1 MTENSEAIDEE
12 LLDSILRKSLEELEK
27 EAPLSKE
34 TLPIFPLTR
43 RPFFPATGA
52 AIVLEPGPLLE
63 MVKQALKSEH
73 QRIALLLTKTE
84 EIKLD
89 KVQPSDLMPFGVMAR
104 VNRLIP
110 LDNGNTQVNLSVE
123 KRILL
128 QEINRYKKTL
138 KGHFEYV
145 EEPKVFSKKLKA
157 YAVSIISTI
166 KELLK
171 LTPLFKEEL
180 QIFLSH
186 SDVDDPGKLAD
197 LAAALTTGTRE
208 ELQEVLETMDVQKR
222 VDLALLLLKKELD
235 LSQLQN
241 SINKKIEGAISKN
254 QREFFLR
261 EQLKTIKREL
271 GIEKDD
277 KAIERQ
283 KFESRL
289 KKRIVPEDVMN
300 VIQEELEKLSSLEPH
315 SSEYGVC
322 RGYLDWLTNIPWG
335 IKGKENHDLK
345 KAEEILNK
353 DHFGLEDVKLRI
365 LEFMSVSKLAG
376 GVQGNIL
383 CLVGPPGVGKTSIGK
398 SIARALNR
406 KFYRFSVGGMRD
418 EAEVK
423 GHRRTY
429 IGAMP
434 GKLVQALK
442 LCQTMNPVILIDEV
456 DKISHQG
463 HGDPSSALLEV
474 LDPEQNREFLDH
486 YLDVR
491 CDLSQVLFILT
502 ANVLD
507 TIPDALRD
515 RMEIIRL
522 SGYIQEEKV
531 AIAEKYLIP
540 KHRKAMGLK
549 SGDITIG
556 KDVLPA
562 IINGYAR
569 ESGVRSLENY
579 LKQILRKTA
588 HEIVKSSTSKKA
600 QVSIDNLKDFIG
612 KPLHTSDRFYPENP
626 VGVATGL
633 AWTSMG
639 GATLYIEAITAPA
652 EKSSMKL
659 TGQAGDVMKESS
671 EIAWSYLQ
679 SALSRYAPQRAFF
692 DKQHVHIHIPEG
704 ATPKDGP
711 SAGITMTTALLSQL
725 LNRPIRH
732 DLGMTGEL
740 TLTGRVLPIG
750 GVKEKVVAAKRSSLK
765 TLIFPRE
772 NERDIEELP
781 SHLKEGL
788 EIHFVNHYD
797 QVYPIAFPEE

>member
-1 MTENSEAIDEE
+1 MIKNSEAIDEE
-12 LLDSILRKSLEELEK
+12 LLDSILRESLEELEK
-27 EAPLSKE
+27 NIPLTKE

-52 AIVLEPGPLLE
+52 AIVLTQGPYLE
-63 MVKQALKSEH
+63 MIKQTFKGDH

-84 EIKLD
+84 EIQLE
-89 KVQPSDLMPFGVMAR
+89 KVQPEDLHPFGVMAR
-104 VNRLIP
+104 IHRLIP
-110 LDNGNTQVNLSVE
+110 LDNGNTQVNLNIE
-123 KRILL
+123 RRIQLG
-128 QEINRYKKTL
+128 EINRHKKTF
-138 KGHFEYV
+138 KGHFEYL
-145 EEPKVFSKKLKA
+145 EEQKVFSKKLKA

-197 LAAALTTGTRE
+197 LAAALTTGSRD

-222 VDLALLLLKKELD
+222 VDLALNLLKKELD
-235 LSQLQN
+235 LSQLQS
-241 SINKKIEGAISKN
+241 SINKKIEGSLNKH

-283 KFESRL
+283 KFEGRL
-289 KKRIVPEDVMN
+289 KKRTVPADVMS

-335 IKGKENHDLK
+335 IKGNENHDLK

-365 LEFMSVSKLAG
+365 LEFISVSKLAG

-456 DKISHQG
+456 DKISHHG

-474 LDPEQNREFLDH
+474 LDPEQNHEFLDH

-522 SGYIQEEKV
+522 SGYIQEEKI
-531 AIAEKYLIP
+531 AIADKYLIP
-540 KHRKAMGLK
+540 KQRKAMGLK
-549 SGDITIG
+549 ASQITMG
-556 KDVLPA
+556 KEVLPT

-569 ESGVRSLENY
+569 ESGVRTLENY
-579 LKQILRKTA
+579 IKQILRKAA
-588 HEIVKSSTSKKA
+588 HQIVKSSAPQKV
-600 QVSIDNLKDFIG
+600 QVSVESLKDFIG
-612 KPLHTSDRFYPENP
+612 KPLHTSDRFYPQNP
-626 VGVATGL
+626 IGVATGL

-639 GATLYIEAITAPA
+639 GATLYIETITAPA
-652 EKSSMKL
+652 EKRSMKL

-671 EIAWSYLQ
+671 EIAWSYLH
-679 SALSRYAPQRAFF
+679 SALSRYAPGTPFF
-692 DKQHVHIHIPEG
+692 EQQHVHIHIPEG

-711 SAGITMTTALLSQL
+711 SAGITMTTALLSRL

-750 GVKEKVVAAKRSSLK
+750 GVKEKVVAAKRSNLK
-765 TLIFPRE
+765 TLIFPQE
-772 NERDIEELP
+772 NARDIDELP
-781 SHLKEGL
+781 AHLKEGL

-797 QVYPIAFPEE
+797 EVYPIAFPED

>member
-1 MTENSEAIDEE
+1 MTKNSEAIDEE
-12 LLDSILRKSLEELEK
+12 LLDSILRESLEELGK
-27 EAPLSKE
+27 NAPQGKE
-34 TLPIFPLTR
+34 TLPIFPLTK

-52 AIVLEPGPLLE
+52 AIVLEPGPLLD
-63 MVKQALKSEH
+63 MVKQAAKSEN
-73 QRIALLLTKTE
+73 QRIALLLTKAE
-84 EIKLD
+84 DININR
-89 KVQPSDLMPFGVMAR
+89 VQASDLMPFGVMAR
-104 VNRLIP
+104 VQRLIP
-110 LDNGNTQVNLSVE
+110 LDTGNTQVNLNIE
-123 KRILL
+123 RRIQL
-128 QEINRYKKTL
+128 EEVTKHKVTL
-138 KGHFEYV
+138 KGHFEYI
-145 EEPKVFSKKLKA
+145 EEKKVFSKKLKA

-197 LAAALTTGTRE
+197 LAAALTTGSRN

-283 KFESRL
+283 KFEARL
-289 KKRIVPEDVMN
+289 KKRVVPEDVMN
-300 VIQEELEKLSSLEPH
+300 VIQEEMEKLSSLEPH

-365 LEFMSVSKLAG
+365 LEFISVSKLAG

-549 SGDITIG
+549 AGDLSVE
-556 KDVLPA
+556 KAVLPS

-579 LKQILRKTA
+579 IKQILRKAA
-588 HEIVKSSTSKKA
+588 HQIVKTAKKVP
-600 QVSIDNLKDFIG
+600 VSVDNLKDFIG
-612 KPLHTSDRFYPENP
+612 KPLHTSDRFYPQNP
-626 VGVATGL
+626 IGVATGL

-639 GATLYIEAITAPA
+639 GATLYIEVITSPA
-652 EKSSMKL
+652 EKRSMKL
-659 TGQAGDVMKESS
+659 TGQAGEVMKESS
-671 EIAWSYLQ
+671 EIAWSYLH
-679 SALSRYAPQRAFF
+679 SALSRYSPDSVFF
-692 DKQHVHIHIPEG
+692 EGKHVHIHIPEG

-725 LNRPIRH
+725 LNRPVRH

-765 TLIFPRE
+765 TLIFPQE